1 MSSPPQIDGFSSWI
15 RLGIGT
21 LIAVI
26 GGNGIWAV
34 VVVLPAVQREFEIDR
49 SLASM
54 PYSLTMVGFG
64 LGNLM
69 VGKMVDRFGLAIPM
83 AVSAV
88 LMGNGLSA
96 GVIFRRYLSLHIDP
110 RFFHRDWSIGLF
122 WPLHG

>member
-1 MSSPPQIDGFSSWI
+1 MSSQPQIDGFASWI

-34 VVVLPAVQREFEIDR
+34 VVVLPSVQREFEIDR

-83 AVSAV
+83 KK
-88 LMGNGLSA
+88 
-96 GVIFRRYLSLHIDP
+96 P
-110 RFFHRDWSIGLF
+110 
-122 WPLHG
+122 

>member
-1 MSSPPQIDGFSSWI
+1 M
-15 RLGIGT
+15 
-21 LIAVI
+21 
-26 GGNGIWAV
+26 

-88 LMGNGLSA
+88 LMGTGYLLASFSGDIYHFILIQGLSL
-96 GVIFRRYLSLHIDP
+96 IHI
-110 RFFHRDWSIGLF
+110 
-122 WPLHG
+122 